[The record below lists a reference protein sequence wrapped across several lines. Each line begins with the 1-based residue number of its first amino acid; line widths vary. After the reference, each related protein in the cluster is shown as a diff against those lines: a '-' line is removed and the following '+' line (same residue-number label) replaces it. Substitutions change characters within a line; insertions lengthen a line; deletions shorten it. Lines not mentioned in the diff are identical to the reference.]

1 MAVSSGAR
9 IGTNINAMNAYNAL
23 NNISKKIGTVALRLS
38 TGTRLNQAGDDP
50 ASFTIARK
58 MQSRSKAIAQA
69 INNTG
74 DAKSVLSIAE
84 GGLMNIS
91 DILVT
96 IKEKASQA
104 TNGTFGSDELGA
116 IVTQINDYFNEVDD
130 IISSTKFSDQKLLSA
145 NFTSRAFQVG
155 PDATDQINVSLDT
168 QLSSAD
174 FGLSGLTTLN
184 VGSAT
189 TIASIDAAINS
200 VSMELQY
207 VGSLSNRLDYKEN
220 MLSVSQTNIDSAI
233 SRVYDADLAKE
244 QMDMMKL
251 QILQNTATAQLAQAN
266 AAPQQYL
273 QLFQ

>member
-9 IGTNINAMNAYNAL
+9 IGTNINAMNSYNAL
-23 NNISKKIGTVALRLS
+23 NDISRKIGTISLRLA
-38 TGTRLNQAGDDP
+38 TGKRLNQAGDDP

-58 MQSRSKAIAQA
+58 MQSRSRAISQA

-74 DAKSVLSIAE
+74 DAQSVLSIAE
-84 GGLMNIS
+84 GGLMSTS

-116 IVTQINDYFNEVDD
+116 IVTQVNDYLMEIDD
-130 IISSTKFSDQKLLSA
+130 IISQTKFSQQKLLSG
-145 NFTSRAFQVG
+145 NFTNKAFQIG
-155 PDATDQINVSLDT
+155 PDSTDQIIVSLET
-168 QLSSAD
+168 KISSAD
-174 FGLSGLTTLN
+174 FGLNGLTTLN
-184 VGSAT
+184 VGSAA
-189 TIASIDAAINS
+189 TIASIDIALNS
-200 VSMELQY
+200 VSLELQK
-207 VGSLSNRLDYKEN
+207 VGSLTNRLGTKET
-220 MLSVSQTNIDSAI
+220 MLGISETNIESAI

-244 QMDMMKL
+244 QMDMMKY

-273 QLFQ
+273 QLFR